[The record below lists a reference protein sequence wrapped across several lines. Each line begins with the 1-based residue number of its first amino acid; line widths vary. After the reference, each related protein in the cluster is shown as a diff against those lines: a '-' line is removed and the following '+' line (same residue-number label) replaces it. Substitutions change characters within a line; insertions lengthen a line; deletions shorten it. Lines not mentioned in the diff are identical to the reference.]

1 MTALFYKMMLI
12 PLLAYASM
20 AQSIENH
27 GPEVEPA
34 ASTIK
39 SYVYLEGAFD
49 SEEGMMRNKLNQL
62 GYLPGM
68 KPKTFFSKKT
78 ESGQPYKSFPWEYN
92 GNEGIVKSNDYYSY
106 DKKVVDWILVSIR
119 ETQHNNSTVFRAPAH
134 VYVDGEIKIASVG
147 AKCMLDPAKK
157 YYIVIEHRN
166 HLAVMSKK
174 PVSIINGSISYDFRY
189 TEAYNEGHKEIGD
202 GMYAMIAG
210 NANPKD
216 TEPTVM
222 SIDEDD
228 LKSWEGGN
236 GLNSSYFLQD
246 VDLSGDV
253 SVKDKEILFNN
264 MGLISMVPQ

>member
-62 GYLPGM
+62 VYLPGM

-119 ETQHNNSTVFRAPAH
+119 ETHIT
-134 VYVDGEIKIASVG
+134 IAQY
-147 AKCMLDPAKK
+147 L
-157 YYIVIEHRN
+157 
-166 HLAVMSKK
+166 
-174 PVSIINGSISYDFRY
+174 
-189 TEAYNEGHKEIGD
+189 GHPP
-202 GMYAMIAG
+202 MYMWM
-210 NANPKD
+210 
-216 TEPTVM
+216 VR
-222 SIDEDD
+222 
-228 LKSWEGGN
+228 LK
-236 GLNSSYFLQD
+236 
-246 VDLSGDV
+246 
-253 SVKDKEILFNN
+253 
-264 MGLISMVPQ
+264 